1 MVDTFDKKPSPD
13 KPEVA
18 AEETV
23 VHAGVGH
30 QAILVCQ
37 VVLML
42 KSMILLLMLLMSL
55 LLIDI
60 LDVLAGHQAILV
72 CQVVFMFV

>member
-13 KPEVA
+13 KPEVV

-37 VVLML
+37 VVYMFLMIGL
-42 KSMILLLMLLMSL
+42 LMFLMFSMLLLVTKRFLSVRLS
-55 LLIDI
+55 
-60 LDVLAGHQAILV
+60 
-72 CQVVFMFV
+72 

>member
-13 KPEVA
+13 KPEVV

-42 KSMILLLMLLMSL
+42 LMILLLMLLML
-55 LLIDI
+55 LLVTKRSLSVRLSI
-60 LDVLAGHQAILV
+60 
-72 CQVVFMFV
+72 CS

>member
-1 MVDTFDKKPSPD
+1 MVGNGIFDKNPSPD
-13 KPEVA
+13 KPEVV

-37 VVLML
+37 VVYMFLMIGL
-42 KSMILLLMLLMSL
+42 LVLLMLLML
-55 LLIDI
+55 LMLLIFLLSRSDSC
-60 LDVLAGHQAILV
+60 LST
-72 CQVVFMFV
+72 CC